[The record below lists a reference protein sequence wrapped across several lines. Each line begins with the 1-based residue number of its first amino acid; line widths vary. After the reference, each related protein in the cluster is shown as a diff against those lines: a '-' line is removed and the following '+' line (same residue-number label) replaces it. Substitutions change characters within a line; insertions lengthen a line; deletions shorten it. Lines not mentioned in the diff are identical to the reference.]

1 MKRNVLCLNTAAVVL
16 LLVCRVGTAAGPA
29 PAPGH
34 LPLVL
39 VHGFLAS
46 GDSFESQAMRF
57 RRKAFKAERIHL
69 FDWNSLSRAGS
80 LEALAAFIDA
90 VLEKNGAEKIL
101 LAGHSAGAG
110 LCYEY
115 LKKPE
120 NAAKVSRY
128 AHLAGRPAAGPAGPE
143 GRVPTLNVY
152 SRADFI
158 VRGADIPGA
167 RNVSFDELDHY
178 QVATS
183 TESFAAL
190 VDFFG
195 QSPPH
200 GTVYPEPS
208 EMVKI
213 SGKALTLGENRPC
226 PGALVELYQLDPAS
240 GFRLSDQ
247 ADAIFT
253 VDERGTWGPLPT
265 VRAQPVELV
274 LTVPGQ
280 RPVHYYRRGFATDS
294 HWVYLR
300 AMPPASS
307 MAGMLLAALPADDRQ
322 TVVGIFSASRA
333 VIHGRDRLEF
343 NGVELSSAELAPA
356 SAANIA
362 WFLYDAD
369 GNGHGDG
376 RAIPVF
382 SMAPFLTGVDMYI
395 EAGERKSLSVSLNGE
410 TIRFQNWKS
419 ASEGLVMLVFD

>member
-1 MKRNVLCLNTAAVVL
+1 MKRYILCLTIIALGLV
-16 LLVCRVGTAAGPA
+16 LVCPAGSAADPDSGPD
-29 PAPGH
+29 H

-46 GDSFESQAMRF
+46 GDSFESQALRF
-57 RRKAFKAERIHL
+57 SRKGFKPERIHL

-80 LEALAAFIDA
+80 LEGLAAFIDA
-90 VLEKNGAEKIL
+90 VLEKNGAEKVL

-115 LKKPE
+115 LKQPE

-128 AHLAGRPAAGPAGPE
+128 AHLAGRPAAGAAGPE

-158 VRGADIPGA
+158 VRGADISGA
-167 RNVSFDELDHY
+167 GNLSFDELDHY

-183 TESFAAL
+183 ETTFAAL
-190 VDFFG
+190 AEFFG
-195 QSPPH
+195 QSPPQ
-200 GTVYPEPS
+200 GTVCPEPS

-240 GFRLSDQ
+240 GFRLRDQ
-247 ADAIFT
+247 ADDGFT
-253 VDERGTWGPLPT
+253 VDERGDWGPLPT

-280 RPVHYYRRGFATDS
+280 RPVHYYRRGFETDN

-300 AMPPASS
+300 ALPPASS
-307 MAGMLLAALPADDRQ
+307 LAGMLLAALPADDHQ
-322 TVVGIFSASRA
+322 TVVGVFSASRA

-369 GNGHGDG
+369 GNGRSDG
-376 RAIPVF
+376 NAIPLF
-382 SMAPFLTGVDMYI
+382 SMAPFLTGVDMFI
-395 EAGERKSLSVSLNGE
+395 DAGEKRSLSAGLNGE